1 MSSFIIEQNNSL
13 KIIYNTA
20 FIKDKIDNAIKVP
33 FIADVIIKVLC

>member
-20 FIKDKIDNAIKVP
+20 FIKDKIDNAIKVWR
-33 FIADVIIKVLC
+33 DYKKVLG